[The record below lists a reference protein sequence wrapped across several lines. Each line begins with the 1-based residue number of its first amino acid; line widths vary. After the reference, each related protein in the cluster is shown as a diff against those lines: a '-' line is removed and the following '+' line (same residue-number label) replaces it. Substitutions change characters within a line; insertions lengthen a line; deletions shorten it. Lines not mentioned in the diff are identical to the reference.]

1 MFECKFC
8 GKSFQREKTLSAHM
22 CEQKRR
28 WVNKDSKYVRL
39 GFLAYNRF
47 YELTTQGSKRKHMNN
62 SQRVNI
68 IQALQNLVNICW
80 M

>member
-1 MFECKFC
+1 
-8 GKSFQREKTLSAHM
+8 M

-47 YELTTQGSKRKHMNN
+47 FQLTTQGGKKKTYEEFAKSKYLSLIH
-62 SQRVNI
+62 I
-68 IQALQNLVNICW
+68 
-80 M
+80 

>member
-8 GKSFQREKTLSAHM
+8 GKVLREKKTLSAHM

-47 YELTTQGSKRKHMNN
+47 FQLTTQGGKKKLMKNL
-62 SQRVNI
+62 QRANI
-68 IQALQNLVNICW
+68 TQDLQSLANTY
-80 M
+80 